1 MEGRVKK
8 SLSTYFTESKGVS
21 GLSSDVLY
29 DVQKW
34 NITDLDAD
42 SLSKLEELVNE

>member
-8 SLSTYFTESKGVS
+8 SLSMYIAENKGVS
-21 GLSSDVLY
+21 GLSSDIFY

-42 SLSKLEELVNE
+42 GLTKLEDW